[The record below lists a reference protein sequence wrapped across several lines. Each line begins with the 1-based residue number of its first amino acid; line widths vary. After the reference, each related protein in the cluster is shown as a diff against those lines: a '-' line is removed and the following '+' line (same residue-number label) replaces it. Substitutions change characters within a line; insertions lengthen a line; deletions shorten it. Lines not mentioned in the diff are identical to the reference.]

1 LTSRSNSRFDLVN
14 IKADNNIIFG
24 SFLYA
29 SNIRT
34 LMFRFNVTS
43 SQFTSNTGVHGTVF
57 YNSGMSIDDVV
68 RDKTMVFKDCD
79 FINNT
84 ATNKGG
90 IFFTEDSLDF
100 LYFRNC
106 TFYNN
111 TAPVGKNKFFFFF
124 FFFFVF
130 YKFYTQII
138 FDKFLSLL
146 CFKYDFILFKLT

>member
-124 FFFFVF
+124 FFFFLFFINSTHKLYLINF
-130 YKFYTQII
+130 YHYYV
-138 FDKFLSLL
+138 LNM
-146 CFKYDFILFKLT
+146 ILYYLN